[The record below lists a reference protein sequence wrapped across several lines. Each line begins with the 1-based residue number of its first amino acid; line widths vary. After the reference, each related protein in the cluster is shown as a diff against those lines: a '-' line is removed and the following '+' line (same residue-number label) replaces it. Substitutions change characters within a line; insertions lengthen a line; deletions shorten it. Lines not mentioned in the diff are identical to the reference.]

1 MNRTTNTSG
10 EGAPE
15 EIQGQTASDSEQEI
29 VHIQKTS
36 GDTATRW
43 WIPTSVVSSVGNH
56 YLSTT
61 YAATIRLNGTH
72 EEDGV
77 GRSTTVGNVANPDTT
92 THRHKPTR
100 SRFRN
105 DKHTRQDRHR
115 REREGAVV

>member
-1 MNRTTNTSG
+1 MV
-10 EGAPE
+10 
-15 EIQGQTASDSEQEI
+15 D
-29 VHIQKTS
+29 
-36 GDTATRW
+36 
-43 WIPTSVVSSVGNH
+43 PTIVVSSVGSH
-56 YLSTT
+56 CLSTT
-61 YAATIRLNGTH
+61 SVAAIRLDGTH
-72 EEDGV
+72 EEDSV